1 MKDVAWDVHNTL
13 LNLYLTESESGAMV
27 RVFLFLELQG
37 TRQMG
42 GGGPATKIAQGS
54 ARAQSGIAHSV
65 IVTNKI

>member
-1 MKDVAWDVHNTL
+1 MLWCPSCMTAWDVHNTL

-42 GGGPATKIAQGS
+42 GGPATKIAQGGL
-54 ARAQSGIAHSV
+54 RAQSGIAHRVS
-65 IVTNKI
+65 